1 MLSESHG
8 IPLVVQ
14 TTPANVND
22 GTKAVAL
29 LDAMPAIFGKRGRP
43 RRRPDVALG
52 DRAYGTTTNI
62 AACKER
68 SITPMLAKPRTQ
80 HGSGLGTMR
89 YVIERTMS
97 WFGNFRRL
105 KLCYEKTGKHLQA
118 LHELA
123 AALICAKKLGWA

>member
-1 MLSESHG
+1 MSEAHG

-22 GTKAVAL
+22 GTKAIAL
-29 LDAMPAIFGKRGRP
+29 LDAMPAIRGKRGRP
-43 RRRPDVALG
+43 RQKPDIALG
-52 DRAYGTTTNI
+52 DRAYGTKANI
-62 AACKER
+62 ASCIQR
-68 SITPMLAKPRTQ
+68 GITPMLARPRTEN
-80 HGSGLGTMR
+80 GSGLGVMR

-105 KLCYEKTGKHLQA
+105 KMCYERNGKHLQA
-118 LHELA
+118 LHELG